1 MYVVMLGPAA
11 LRAIGGLR
19 WSDRAELR
27 TALRTELIDGPNAAC
42 EFSIMVSSEIQ
53 EGRSNGADRVYTATP
68 LSFRGYTAIHRCM
81 TSGELDRLAAEQDR
95 SAPELG
101 RLVADILPAESA
113 FTRLRPARPP
123 G

>member
-1 MYVVMLGPAA
+1 VVILGPAA

-27 TALRTELIDGPNAAC
+27 AALRTELINGPNAAC
-42 EFSIMVSSEIQ
+42 EFIMGGSDTQ
-53 EGRSNGADRVYTATP
+53 EGRSHGADRVYTATP

-81 TSGELDRLAAEQDR
+81 TGGELGRLAAEQGR
-95 SAPELG
+95 SAAELG
-101 RLVADILPAESA
+101 RLVADILSAESA
-113 FTRLRPARPP
+113 FTRQRPARPP